1 MGKLENE
8 HKLEIP
14 EVEFVNVSKT
24 FQQQGET
31 LQVLNGISGKVEKGS
46 ILTIIGP
53 SGSGKST
60 IISLC
65 NLLQT
70 PDEGQIYI
78 DRPRNQGLGYSR
90 VTA

>member
-1 MGKLENE
+1 MGNLENE

-24 FQQQGET
+24 FQQHGET
-31 LQVLNGISGKVEKGS
+31 LPVLNRISGKVEKGS

-70 PDEGQIYI
+70 PDKGQIY
-78 DRPRNQGLGYSR
+78 NEGEKSGMGYSG